1 MTDPASTLLLLMAIG
16 ILAGTWYRRSG
27 TREAATRAAG
37 RACSTA
43 GLQLLDGTVSFTG
56 LRLRISRGKPVIVL
70 RYQFECSR
78 DGEDR
83 WPGEIHCVARRAV
96 RIQVEDE
103 QGTTMLLQ

>member
-1 MTDPASTLLLLMAIG
+1 MTDPVSTLLLLMAIAV
-16 ILAGTWYRRSG
+16 LAGTWYRRSAV
-27 TREAATRAAG
+27 REAATGAAR
-37 RACSTA
+37 RACSAA
-43 GLQLLDGTVSFTG
+43 GLQLLDGTVAFTG
-56 LRLRISRGKPVIVL
+56 LRLRIPRGKPVIVL
-70 RYQFECSR
+70 RYRFEYSR